1 MIDSFRAWS
10 PLIVTFC
17 ACSYLFCHKV
27 NTQQDM
33 PLLGGF
39 GHLELFTYAFMTW
52 ATSIRQSRQYPSRWE
67 RLSPSQV
74 KVQHW
79 PEFLRHGLVEAL
91 LVSVHV
97 LTALA
102 MWGLPGDSPDQAGQ
116 PAQVWVTVRHGGP
129 AVSQKAEGE
138 MTEDWGDLP
147 LTSPVSV
154 CITTRNSQK
163 PGGQLVRSDSE
174 QFSRAIPFSLPASW
188 DGNIFQLFQL
198 NYFLNCHQH
207 EQTLV
212 AQGWKVFADFCSVL
226 SHLASTMR
234 AQRWSVHLT
243 QNVLLSLCRVSW
255 TKLVLTLELKMTP
268 HFLSLQMIPLSCLGL
283 YKRLQTDERDTGSP
297 GLQWRV
303 SLEIK
308 HSSQTF

>member
-1 MIDSFRAWS
+1 MYVF
-10 PLIVTFC
+10 
-17 ACSYLFCHKV
+17 FCHKV

-39 GHLELFTYAFMTW
+39 GHLFTYAFMTW

-102 MWGLPGDSPDQAGQ
+102 VWGLPGDSPDQAGQ
-116 PAQVWVTVRHGGP
+116 PAQVWVTVRHGGA
-129 AVSQKAEGE
+129 AVSQKGEGE

-147 LTSPVSV
+147 LTSPLSV

-174 QFSRAIPFSLPASW
+174 QFSRAIPFFLPASW
-188 DGNIFQLFQL
+188 DGNIFQL
-198 NYFLNCHQH
+198 
-207 EQTLV
+207 
-212 AQGWKVFADFCSVL
+212 
-226 SHLASTMR
+226 
-234 AQRWSVHLT
+234 
-243 QNVLLSLCRVSW
+243 
-255 TKLVLTLELKMTP
+255 
-268 HFLSLQMIPLSCLGL
+268 
-283 YKRLQTDERDTGSP
+283 
-297 GLQWRV
+297 
-303 SLEIK
+303 
-308 HSSQTF
+308 